1 LIVLTRDPDGNRRWA
16 KQLERAG
23 MGVYQAPMI
32 RTETL
37 ELNDKMRHVLE
48 RLAGHDWLVLT
59 SARAVQAL
67 QSLLQEAAIKP
78 IRMPPLAVVG
88 ERTATAAGAAQWE
101 VKFKPP
107 KATALALAA
116 TVEPVEQKRILI
128 ARSTIAKPSLAATLR
143 SRGAVVTDLP
153 VYATLPASSPN
164 LELEQLILNE
174 RVSTIVFAS
183 PSAVAGFTNT
193 LTPVLL
199 PLALKLIVIAIG
211 PTTARAARAA
221 GFRIVHSPQTPSI
234 TALVALL
241 HPLY

>member
-78 IRMPPLAVVG
+78 IRPRNG
-88 ERTATAAGAAQWE
+88 
-101 VKFKPP
+101 K
-107 KATALALAA
+107 
-116 TVEPVEQKRILI
+116 
-128 ARSTIAKPSLAATLR
+128 SNS
-143 SRGAVVTDLP
+143 SR
-153 VYATLPASSPN
+153 
-164 LELEQLILNE
+164 
-174 RVSTIVFAS
+174 
-183 PSAVAGFTNT
+183 
-193 LTPVLL
+193 
-199 PLALKLIVIAIG
+199 LKLPPWHWPPRWSRLNRSG
-211 PTTARAARAA
+211 
-221 GFRIVHSPQTPSI
+221 S
-234 TALVALL
+234 
-241 HPLY
+241 